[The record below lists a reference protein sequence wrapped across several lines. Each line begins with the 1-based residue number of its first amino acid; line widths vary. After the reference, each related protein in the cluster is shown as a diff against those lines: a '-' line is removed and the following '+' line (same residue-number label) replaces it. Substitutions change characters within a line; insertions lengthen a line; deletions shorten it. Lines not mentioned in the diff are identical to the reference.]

1 MTNTKLE
8 GSIELDKVIQALSHV
23 PRYNA
28 GAYGAMSERE
38 QGAYFH
44 VTDLLEVLGNLSGAS
59 PEEIHQALKSIYDA
73 RAEAQ
78 DLEEAALAA

>member
-8 GSIELDKVIQALSHV
+8 GSIDLDKAVQALSCV

-44 VTDLLEVLGNLSGAS
+44 VTDLLEVLGSLSGTS
-59 PEEIHQALKSIYDA
+59 PDEIRQALKSIYDA